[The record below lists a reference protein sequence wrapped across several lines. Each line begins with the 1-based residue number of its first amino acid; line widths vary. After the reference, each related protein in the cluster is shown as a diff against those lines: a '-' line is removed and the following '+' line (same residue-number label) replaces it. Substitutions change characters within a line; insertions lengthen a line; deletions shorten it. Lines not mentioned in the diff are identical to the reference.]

1 MVYILRYVTDES
13 NYIPQEKGTMDSRK
27 RNLFRNTALHSFTL
41 RGENNKGMQGLM
53 NHMQN
58 LLNNLFGKMEHV
70 KEVCEKLA
78 LSFLQCLILYYY

>member
-1 MVYILRYVTDES
+1 
-13 NYIPQEKGTMDSRK
+13 MDSQK

-41 RGENNKGMQGLM
+41 RGENNKRMQGLM

-78 LSFLQCLILYYY
+78 LSFLQCLILYYYWNTKGDIELVKTDNFISEE